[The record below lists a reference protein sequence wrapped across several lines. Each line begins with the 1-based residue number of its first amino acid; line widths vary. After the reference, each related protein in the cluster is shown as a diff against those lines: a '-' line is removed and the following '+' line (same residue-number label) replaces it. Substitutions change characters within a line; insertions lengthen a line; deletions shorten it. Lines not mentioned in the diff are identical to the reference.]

1 MDHFIYIYFIFYG
14 KNDKGYAKVKPYLQN
29 YCTPPRERKDVGEP
43 PAYKITPYSLTIRV
57 HRKGGSVH
65 PRQRESLMY
74 LTEGLPEDPKRR
86 GKQQPYMPGLRGAQ
100 GLYGN
105 RCHTP
110 KWLPYN

>member
-1 MDHFIYIYFIFYG
+1 MQKLSPICKIIAHPPG
-14 KNDKGYAKVKPYLQN
+14 KGRMWEN
-29 YCTPPRERKDVGEP
+29 P

-74 LTEGLPEDPKRR
+74 LTEGLPEGPKRR
-86 GKQQPYMPGLRGAQ
+86 GKQQPYMPSLRGAQ
-100 GLYGN
+100 GLHGN

-110 KWLPYN
+110 EWSHTKTVPA